1 MNVLKEARRAGYA
14 TIGAGRWAAGALHR
28 AWRDSETWINES
40 AGETYDRLVQRG
52 REVSTRT
59 DVEARRAARQA
70 KRAARR
76 VPGVAAVEGEIVGV
90 SAGAEDLPLTDYD
103 TLTVDEIT
111 DRLPS
116 LAQRELHIIDGY
128 ERRHRRRATVLRA
141 IDQLRGDEPW
151 AGYDELNV
159 EEILPR
165 LRELAVADRATV
177 ADYERQ
183 HKNRRTVLDAA
194 ERG

>member
-1 MNVLKEARRAGYA
+1 MSVLKEARRAGYA
-14 TIGAGRWAAGALHR
+14 TIGAGRWAAGALQR
-28 AWRDSETWINES
+28 AWHDSQDWVHES
-40 AGETYDRLVQRG
+40 AGEAYDRLVDRG
-52 REVSTRT
+52 RGVSRRT
-59 DVEARRAARQA
+59 DVKARRAARQA
-70 KRAARR
+70 ERAARR
-76 VPGVAAVEGEIVGV
+76 IPGVAAIEGEIVGV
-90 SAGAEDLPLTDYD
+90 SADADELPLTDYD

-128 ERRHRRRATVLRA
+128 ERRHRRRATLLRA
-141 IDQLRGDEPW
+141 IDQLKGNEPW

-165 LRELAVADRATV
+165 LRELAAADRAAV